1 MSAELMLAW
10 WNLLFIVPFLLAL
23 LYLAVYAVSG
33 VTFGDGDVEM
43 AGDLHADL
51 GGDLHADVDHD
62 FDGGV
67 DHDLD
72 GGIDH
77 DVDGDMDHDLEG
89 DADGDAHLETNGGG
103 SSAAVHELPLHLSAM
118 SWLGLGR
125 VPLSIL
131 LMVLLITWGVIGFIA
146 NVILMPVMP
155 WPWMSVLGS
164 LPAAAIGSL
173 FITRNVVRLVARWM
187 PTMETYARRTG
198 ELVGTAGEAIYDI
211 NQEFGM
217 ASVRDSRGD
226 LFQVACR
233 VYPDDKPI
241 GKGAKVLLVDYND
254 DQKWFFVTPYDV
266 LEPTTGEHIHH
277 APP

>member
-1 MSAELMLAW
+1 MSAEYLLAW
-10 WNLLFIVPFLLAL
+10 WNLVFIVPFLLAV

-33 VTFGDGDVEM
+33 VTFGEGEM
-43 AGDLHADL
+43 ELAGDLHAEIDADADADL
-51 GGDLHADVDHD
+51 
-62 FDGGV
+62 

-72 GGIDH
+72 G
-77 DVDGDMDHDLEG
+77 DVDHDLEAG
-89 DADGDAHLETNGGG
+89 AEHELNGEAHAGVETNGEAETGG
-103 SSAAVHELPLHLSAM
+103 AHMVGGGRELPFHLGVM

-146 NVILMPVMP
+146 NVILSPLMP
-155 WPWMSVLGS
+155 WPWLAVLGS
-164 LPAAAIGSL
+164 LPAAGLGSA
-173 FITRNVVRLVARWM
+173 FITRGVVRVVGRFL

-198 ELVGTAGEAIYDI
+198 ELVGTAGEATYDI
-211 NQEFGM
+211 DHQFGM
-217 ASVRDSRGD
+217 AHVRDSRGD

-241 GKGAKVLLVDYND
+241 QKGTKVLLVDYDD

-266 LEPTTGEHIHH
+266 MEDAHH
-277 APP
+277 A